1 MSYRFKLITG
11 KDKSTLFVAQYKRPF
26 QDNWRNIEFRDKETK
41 KEVIIILDK
50 ECVGYIN
57 INEAEEVIIKHKQQ
71 ELNSCINSNTYI
83 NYEI

>member
-1 MSYRFKLITG
+1 
-11 KDKSTLFVAQYKRPF
+11 
-26 QDNWRNIEFRDKETK
+26 
-41 KEVIIILDK
+41 VIVILDK

-71 ELNSCINSNTYI
+71 ELNTYI